1 MPNYKAPL
9 RDMQFV
15 YHELLA
21 SENID
26 QLPGMED
33 FSPDITDAVLEEAS
47 KICEELLFPL
57 NRTGDEEGCHFDQGK
72 VTVPK
77 GFDEAYQQYKE
88 AGWPSL
94 MASPE
99 FGGQGFPHTFY
110 MLFGEMLCSSNLSFA
125 MYPELTYGACNAIS
139 RFGSDE
145 VKQKFMPKMVE
156 GEWSGT
162 MCLTEP
168 HCGTDLAQI
177 RTHAENAADD
187 HYIITGSKI
196 FISAGEHELTENIVH
211 LVLARAPDAPE
222 GIKGISLFLV
232 PKFKINDDGS
242 VGENNGVSCGSIEHK
257 MGIKASSTCTMN
269 FDGATGYLIGTL
281 HKGME
286 AMFAMMNSARLGV
299 GLQGVG
305 LAEVAYQNAVE
316 YANERLQGRALTGAK
331 FPDKV
336 ADPIIVHPDIR
347 RMLLT
352 MRAYT
357 EGARAMGGWIAT
369 YHDKD
374 LKGSG
379 QEKVN
384 SEEMVALMTPV
395 VKAFFTD
402 IGVEVSNLGMQVF
415 GGHGYI
421 RENGMEQYARD
432 ARITQIY
439 EGTNGIQAL
448 DLVGRKLPRR
458 MGRLLRHFFHPVQGY
473 IDQQLENPDLKRL
486 ATPLDKAFGR
496 LQRAT
501 GYIAQQGMKNPD
513 EAGAAANDYLRLFG
527 LVSMGYIWLRMAEV
541 STQKLANSDD
551 DFYQAKLDTATFYME
566 RLLPQNSALF
576 ANIMAGSK
584 TIMSFKAASF

>member
-1 MPNYKAPL
+1 
-9 RDMQFV
+9 MQFV

-21 SENID
+21 TENIG

-33 FSPDITDAVLEEAS
+33 FSPDIINAVLEEAS
-47 KICEELLFPL
+47 KISEELLFPL
-57 NRTGDEEGCHFDQGK
+57 NRTGDEEGCHFEQGK
-72 VTVPK
+72 VTVPR
-77 GFDEAYQQYKE
+77 GFDEAYQQYKA

-94 MASPE
+94 MANPE
-99 FGGQGFPHTFY
+99 YGGQGFPHTFY

-139 RFGSDE
+139 RFGSE
-145 VKQKFMPKMVE
+145 EIKQKFLPKMVV
-156 GEWSGT
+156 GAWSGT

-177 RTHAENAADD
+177 RTRAENGDNGS
-187 HYIITGSKI
+187 YRITGSKI

-232 PKFKINDDGS
+232 PKLKINDDGS
-242 VGENNGVSCGSIEHK
+242 TGEKNGVSCGSIEHK

-269 FDGATGYLIGTL
+269 FDNATGYLIGTL
-281 HKGME
+281 HKGMK
-286 AMFAMMNSARLGV
+286 AMFEMMNSARLGV

-305 LAEVAYQNAVE
+305 LAEIAYQNAVE
-316 YANERLQGRALTGAK
+316 YAHERLQGRALTGAK
-331 FPDKV
+331 FPDQV
-336 ADPIIVHPDIR
+336 ADPIIVHPDVR

-369 YHDKD
+369 YHDKE
-374 LKGSG
+374 LKCSG
-379 QEKVN
+379 QEKVDA
-384 SEEMVALMTPV
+384 EEMVALMTPTI
-395 VKAFFTD
+395 KAFFTD
-402 IGVEVSNLGMQVF
+402 IGFEVTNLGMQVF
-415 GGHGYI
+415 GGHGFI

-448 DLVGRKLPRR
+448 DLVGRKLPQR
-458 MGRLLRHFFHPVQGY
+458 MGRYLRHFFHPVQSY
-473 IDQQLENPDLKRL
+473 LNLQLENPDLEAL
-486 ATPLDKAFGR
+486 ATPLNKAFGR

-501 GYIAQQGMKNPD
+501 GFIAQQGMKNPD
-513 EAGAAANDYLRLFG
+513 EAGAAASDYLRLFG
-527 LVSMGYIWLRMAEV
+527 LVSMGYIWLRMAEIAV
-541 STQKLANSDD
+541 QKLKESDD

-576 ANIMAGSK
+576 ANIMSGSQ
-584 TIMSFKAASF
+584 TMMSFKAASF

>member
-21 SENID
+21 AENID

-33 FSPDITDAVLEEAS
+33 FSPDIINAVLEEAS

-94 MASPE
+94 MASPD

-139 RFGSDE
+139 RFGSPE
-145 VKQKFMPKMVE
+145 IQQKFMPKMIE

-177 RTHAENAADD
+177 RTRAGAGENDN
-187 HYIITGSKI
+187 YRITGSKI
-196 FISAGEHELTENIVH
+196 FISAGEHELTRNIIH

-222 GIKGISLFLV
+222 GIRGISLFLV
-232 PKFKINDDGS
+232 PKYKINDDGS
-242 VGENNGVSCGSIEHK
+242 VGDNNGVECGSIEHK
-257 MGIKASSTCTMN
+257 MGIKASSTCTIN
-269 FDGATGYLIGTL
+269 FDNATGYLIGKL

-286 AMFAMMNSARLGV
+286 AMFVMMNSARLGV

-305 LAEVAYQNAVE
+305 LAEIAYQNAVE
-316 YANERLQGRALTGAK
+316 YANERLQGRALTGVK
-331 FPDKV
+331 MPDKA
-336 ADPIIVHPDIR
+336 ADPIIVHPDVR

-357 EGARAMGGWIAT
+357 EGARAMGSWIAT
-369 YHDKD
+369 YHDKE
-374 LKGSG
+374 LKSTG
-379 QEKVN
+379 QEKIDA
-384 SEEMVALMTPV
+384 EEMVALMTPTI
-395 VKAFFTD
+395 KAFFTD
-402 IGVEVSNLGMQVF
+402 IAFEVTNMGMQVF

-448 DLVGRKLPRR
+448 DLVGRKLPQR
-458 MGRLLRHFFHPVQGY
+458 MGRYLRHFFHPVQKY
-473 IDQQLENPDLKRL
+473 IDQQLNNPELNEL

-501 GYIAQQGMKNPD
+501 GFIAQQGMKNPD
-513 EAGAAANDYLRLFG
+513 EAGAAASDYLRLFG
-527 LVSMGYIWLRMAEV
+527 LVSMGYIWLRMAEIAV
-541 STQKLANSDD
+541 QNLENGDD

-576 ANIMAGSK
+576 ANIMSGSK
-584 TIMSFKAASF
+584 TMMSFKTAAF